1 MATLD
6 FAPLY
11 RSTIGFDRLPLLLSH
26 ALERDEGGYPPYN
39 IEKVGEDDYRIE
51 IAIAGFAKDDVEI
64 IAEQNRLT
72 IRGHQVPNDGETY
85 LYRGIAA
92 RSFERR
98 FELADHVEVTGAVL
112 ASGLLTIDLKREVPD
127 ALKPRRIEIGSR
139 KASQIGQR
147 KPQQS
152 AA

>member
-39 IEKVGEDDYRIE
+39 IEKLGEDDYRIE
-51 IAIAGFAKDDVEI
+51 IAIAGFTKDDVEI
-64 IAEQNRLT
+64 VAEQNRLT
-72 IRGHQVPNDGETY
+72 IRGHQEPKDSEAY
-85 LYRGIAA
+85 LHRGIAA
-92 RSFERR
+92 RSFERK
-98 FELADHVEVTGAVL
+98 FDLADHVEVRGAVMEN
-112 ASGLLTIDLKREVPD
+112 GLLTIDLKREVPD
-127 ALKPRRIEIGSR
+127 ALKPRRIEIGSGKVR
-139 KASQIGQR
+139 RIEPPQ
-147 KPQQS
+147 PQQS

>member
-26 ALERDEGGYPPYN
+26 ALERDESGYPPYN
-39 IEKVGEDDYRIE
+39 IEKLGEDDYRIE
-51 IAIAGFAKDDVEI
+51 IAIAGFARDDVEI
-64 IAEQNRLT
+64 VAEQNRLT
-72 IRGHQVPNDGETY
+72 IRGHQEPGDGETY
-85 LYRGIAA
+85 LHRGIAA
-92 RSFERR
+92 RSFERK
-98 FELADHVEVTGAVL
+98 FDLADHAEVVGAVL
-112 ASGLLTIDLKREVPD
+112 ANGLLTIDLKREVPD
-127 ALKPRRIEIGSR
+127 ALKPRRIEIGSG
-139 KASQIGQR
+139 KASRIEPR

>member
-1 MATLD
+1 
-6 FAPLY
+6 
-11 RSTIGFDRLPLLLSH
+11 
-26 ALERDEGGYPPYN
+26 
-39 IEKVGEDDYRIE
+39 
-51 IAIAGFAKDDVEI
+51 
-64 IAEQNRLT
+64 
-72 IRGHQVPNDGETY
+72 VPNDGETY